1 MAAAKRLL
9 DDLLTLEINTLV
21 KPGMTGRKMPPF
33 GHAMIDIFC
42 AYDAW
47 LSRRIGGWNAGWEAF
62 SSNDEQRAEL
72 LEELED
78 NGTIQ
83 RSRVVERTGTG
94 GEPTLIQR
102 LDTTPLYESGATV
115 TAGDFSTLRERA
127 RDADTVYGILAR
139 YGYRVEPGDDVMLVR
154 ITRNCDQLKAILERS
169 SKLGRSATL
178 SRTSDNGAKHTT
190 TKSLSDEDM
199 ITVRKAWD
207 MGTEVVALQT
217 VVQLDGDIVTR
228 INEAYTSERAR
239 PVRELH
245 REGVSNAL
253 EHWKY
258 LVDTVKSV
266 VGAGLSKLTG

>member
-33 GHAMIDIFC
+33 GHALIDIFC

-47 LSRRIGGWNAGWEAF
+47 LSRRIGGWNADWADFRSDEA
-62 SSNDEQRAEL
+62 NRDELLAEL
-72 LEELED
+72 ERNETV
-78 NGTIQ
+78 G
-83 RSRVVERTGTG
+83 RSRLVVQGSKP
-94 GEPTLIQR
+94 PTLIER
-102 LDTTPLYESGATV
+102 IDTAPLYESGATV
-115 TAGDFSTLRERA
+115 TADDFDTLRERA
-127 RDADTVYGILAR
+127 RNADSVYGILAR
-139 YGYRVEPGDDVMLVR
+139 NGYDVEPGDGVMLAR
-154 ITRNCDQLKAILERS
+154 ITRNCDQLKAILERA

-178 SRTSDNGAKHTT
+178 SRSSDDGAEHTT
-190 TKSLSDEDM
+190 TKTLSDEDM

-228 INEAYTSERAR
+228 INEAYTSDRAR

-245 REGVSNAL
+245 RQGVSNAV

-258 LVDTVKSV
+258 LVDTLKSV